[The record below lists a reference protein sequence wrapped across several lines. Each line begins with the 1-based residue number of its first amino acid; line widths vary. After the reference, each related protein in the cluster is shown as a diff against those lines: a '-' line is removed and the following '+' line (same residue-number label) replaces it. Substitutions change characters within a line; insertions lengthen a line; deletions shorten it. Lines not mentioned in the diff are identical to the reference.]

1 LFRGDIYLNLPLHGA
16 NPHLLYKGLR
26 FEQPEH
32 LVDFSV
38 NTNPYKLPLEQVPSQ
53 EEFYQWMMEY
63 PDPDSSELSSYL
75 AKIENVNKE
84 QILIGNGASQCIY
97 LLAQLFSGK
106 RVGIIEP
113 TFSEYR
119 AACIANGCKV
129 IAIYT
134 TEEHDW
140 KCHLSEL
147 ENDLK
152 DIDVLFLCQPNNPTG
167 TVLSQEE
174 LYHVLKIAENVDT
187 YVIIDEAFYH
197 FWLDGFSAIQWLQQF
212 PHMIVLRSLT
222 KMYHLAGVRVG
233 YIVADKHM
241 IQQLK
246 VMQPPWSVNRIAQ
259 QFSLRLLQMT
269 SFVEE
274 TKQKITEERERIT
287 KILQNAGYYVSPSV
301 VNFYLLREPRQ
312 QTEQLMHDMLKAGFV
327 PRHTYNFFG
336 LEGKYLRLAVR
347 TKEENEHLL
356 HFLVR
361 WKQ

>member
-1 LFRGDIYLNLPLHGA
+1 MNLPSHGA
-16 NPHLLYKGLR
+16 NPHLLYKSLR
-26 FEQPEH
+26 LEQPEQ

-38 NTNPYKLPLEQVPSQ
+38 NTNPYQLRLDHVPSQ
-53 EEFYQWMMEY
+53 EEFYQWMVEY
-63 PDPDSSELSSYL
+63 PDPDSSELSSHL
-75 AKIENVNKE
+75 AKIEKVNKE

-119 AACIANGCKV
+119 AACIANSCKV
-129 IAIYT
+129 TAVYT
-134 TEEHDW
+134 TEERDW
-140 KCHLSEL
+140 KCHFHEL
-147 ENDLK
+147 ENHLK

-167 TVLSQEE
+167 TALSQEE
-174 LYHVLKIAENVDT
+174 LYYVLKIAENAGT

-233 YIVADKHM
+233 YVVANEHI

-246 VMQPPWSVNRIAQ
+246 VIQPPWSVNRVAQ

-274 TKQKITEERERIT
+274 TKQKIAVERERVM

-301 VNFYLLREPRQ
+301 VNFYLLRKPGQ

-327 PRHTYNFFG
+327 PRHTSNFFG
-336 LEGKYLRLAVR
+336 LEGRYLRLAVR
-347 TKEENEHLL
+347 TKEENERLL

-361 WKQ
+361 

>member
-1 LFRGDIYLNLPLHGA
+1 MNLPSHGA
-16 NPHLLYKGLR
+16 NPHLLYKSLR
-26 FEQPEH
+26 LEQPERS
-32 LVDFSV
+32 VDFSV
-38 NTNPYKLPLEQVPSQ
+38 NTNPYQLQLEQIPSQ
-53 EEFYQWMMEY
+53 EEFYQWMLEY
-63 PDPDSSELSSYL
+63 PDPDSSELTNHL
-75 AKIENVNKE
+75 AKIEKVSKE

-106 RVGIIEP
+106 RAGMIEP

-129 IAIYT
+129 SAIYT
-134 TEEHDW
+134 TEECGW
-140 KCHLSEL
+140 KCDLHEI

-152 DIDVLFLCQPNNPTG
+152 DIDILFLCQPNNPTG
-167 TVLSQEE
+167 TALSQEE
-174 LYHVLKIAENVDT
+174 LYHVLQIAENAGT

-197 FWLDGFSAIQWLQQF
+197 FWLDGFSAVQWLQQF
-212 PHMIVLRSLT
+212 PHVIVLRSLT

-233 YIVADKHM
+233 YVVADEHI

-246 VMQPPWSVNRIAQ
+246 AIQPPWSVNRVAQ

-269 SFVEE
+269 SFVEK
-274 TKQKITEERERIT
+274 TKQKIAEERERVT

-301 VNFYLLREPRQ
+301 VNFYLLRKPGQ

-327 PRHTYNFFG
+327 PRHTYNFYG

-347 TKEENEHLL
+347 TKDENERLL